1 MSAELF
7 FTFEEYQDRLSRA
20 WSFMSQAGVDVI
32 IVSDPS
38 NMNWL
43 TGYDGWSF
51 YVHQAVILPLGG
63 VPIWW
68 GRGMDAKGALR
79 TVWMDEEQVVGY
91 ADHYVQ
97 STERHPM
104 QDLAG
109 HLVDLGLGHIVE
121 IQVLPICYI
130 GNGSANKGID

>member
-7 FTFEEYQDRLSRA
+7 FSLEEYQERLSRA

-79 TVWMDEEQVVGY
+79 TVWMFCCHRD
-91 ADHYVQ
+91 
-97 STERHPM
+97 RHRGVSHSGSRRAP
-104 QDLAG
+104 
-109 HLVDLGLGHIVE
+109 
-121 IQVLPICYI
+121 LP
-130 GNGSANKGID
+130 SPQWSLRSPPVSQR